1 MALMNI
7 ARDLFVQGVASGTV
21 QVYSAPIPMAGANA
35 LHAVFNVT
43 SLSGSTTSF
52 EAFFQ
57 ISNDG
62 ANWTS
67 FPTIALPASLALA
80 LGVTPLTIAAGSPT
94 AGFLNS
100 IGAVFGR
107 FLLKMVC
114 GTTAQ
119 NAFVTIDV
127 NTFNT

>member
-1 MALMNI
+1 MALMNV

-43 SLSGSTTSF
+43 SQSGSPTSF

-67 FPTIALPASLALA
+67 LPT
-80 LGVTPLTIAAGSPT
+80 VGSPT
-94 AGFLNS
+94 PLPLVLGVLPFPIGAGAPSGGIPNP